1 MGRRGRPAP
10 SAAYS
15 VVMRFERIFDDLEGQ
30 FAHHRQEEVRA
41 VSEELTRA
49 EQAQLTL
56 ADRLRGAED
65 QRVTLHLGPA
75 LRVAGTV
82 QDVGAGWVSLAGEG
96 GRLRAVT
103 PLAAIALME
112 GLPSRALPM
121 GDAVLSPLGLGSIL
135 REIARD
141 RSVVRV
147 ETAAGGVIGRIAAV
161 GADTLDVRTLPTGE
175 PTPVPGS
182 ARITVST
189 AALLAVL
196 LN

>member
-1 MGRRGRPAP
+1 
-10 SAAYS
+10 
-15 VVMRFERIFDDLEGQ
+15 
-30 FAHHRQEEVRA
+30 
-41 VSEELTRA
+41 
-49 EQAQLTL
+49 
-56 ADRLRGAED
+56 
-65 QRVTLHLGPA
+65 LGPA

-112 GLPSRALPM
+112 GLPSRARPM

-182 ARITVST
+182 ARTTVST
-189 AALLAVL
+189 PALLAVL
-196 LN
+196 LAGARAAGAVEPACAQRFPAAFARSWRRSSSRMLAVAS

>member
-1 MGRRGRPAP
+1 
-10 SAAYS
+10 
-15 VVMRFERIFDDLEGQ
+15 LEGQ

-56 ADRLRGAED
+56 ADRLRGAKD

-103 PLAAIALME
+103 PLAAI
-112 GLPSRALPM
+112 P
-121 GDAVLSPLGLGSIL
+121 

-147 ETAAGGVIGRIAAV
+147 ETAAGGVIGRVAAV

-175 PTPVPGS
+175 PPPVPGS